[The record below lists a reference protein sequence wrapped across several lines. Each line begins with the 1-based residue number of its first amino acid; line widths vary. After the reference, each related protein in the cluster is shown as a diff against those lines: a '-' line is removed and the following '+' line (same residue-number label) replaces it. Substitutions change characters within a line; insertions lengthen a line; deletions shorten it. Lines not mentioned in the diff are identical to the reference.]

1 MSDNAISFIVAV
13 VGGFISYCFNITP
26 FFEFLIWAI
35 ALDLFTGVVACF
47 VNDNLM
53 FNSKRLSRGVCKKI
67 VILTLVAF
75 SHELDI
81 MLHLDVICSTVTFF
95 FIGSDGLSVLE
106 NCAKI
111 GIPLPRVL
119 VRSLEQVKEL
129 GCNYESKN
137 R

>member
-1 MSDNAISFIVAV
+1 MSDNAISFVIAV
-13 VGGFISYCFNITP
+13 IGGFLSYCFNINP
-26 FFEFLIWAI
+26 FFEVLLFAI
-35 ALDLFTGVVACF
+35 SLDLFTGVIACF
-47 VNDNLM
+47 INDNMM
-53 FNSKRLSRGVCKKI
+53 FNSKLFTRGVCKKI
-67 VILTLVAF
+67 VILSLVAF

-111 GIPLPRVL
+111 GIPLPQVL
-119 VRSLEQVKEL
+119 VRSLEQVKDL
-129 GCNYESKN
+129 GGKYENKN